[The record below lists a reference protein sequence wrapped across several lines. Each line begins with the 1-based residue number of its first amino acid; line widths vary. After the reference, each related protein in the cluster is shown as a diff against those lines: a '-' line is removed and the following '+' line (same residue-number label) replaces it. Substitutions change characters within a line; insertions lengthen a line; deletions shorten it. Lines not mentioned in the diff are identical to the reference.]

1 MESKLAQNI
10 ASKIDL
16 NGDSLRYILQHF
28 HLLSVSKNE
37 VLIRGD
43 QEQNQK
49 MFFVEE
55 GCLRIYFVN
64 EEGVESTRH
73 LIFEN
78 HFATALTNFITNE
91 PSIEYIQALEDSQ
104 VYYISKSNFFKL
116 LDELPI
122 WEKFYRTYLEYAYV
136 TNTLRLKSFITLDAK
151 ERYRMLLAQNPQIV
165 RRLSNKIVASY
176 LGISQETLSR
186 LKSKL

>member
-64 EEGVESTRH
+64 EEGIESTRH

-104 VYYISKSNFFKL
+104 VYYISKSNFFKIPHRKYSGKSPSNL
-116 LDELPI
+116 IYNYD
-122 WEKFYRTYLEYAYV
+122 YCAYI
-136 TNTLRLKSFITLDAK
+136 K
-151 ERYRMLLAQNPQIV
+151 
-165 RRLSNKIVASY
+165 RLSGNH
-176 LGISQETLSR
+176 
-186 LKSKL
+186 